1 MIGYLAEFQKEKFDQ
16 IVFEKAKQLCFDNDK
31 KIKLIMCNEVLEKI
45 VKVIDKEQREYKIMS
60 KINQLIYDESIE
72 VKAATISLLTRIINL
87 FPDSVKKSSLT

>member
-1 MIGYLAEFQKEKFDQ
+1 
-16 IVFEKAKQLCFDNDK
+16 
-31 KIKLIMCNEVLEKI
+31 
-45 VKVIDKEQREYKIMS
+45 MS